1 MISDSKLL
9 NHLKELECNLL
20 LNETRINPEKLDE
33 IIEDEFLEFG
43 SSGTIWS
50 KQSIIEGLINAPPK
64 KTTVSNFKLNRLS
77 DDTALL
83 TYKSHHDGTDALR
96 SSIWKLFGDDWKI
109 IFHQGTI
116 IKK

>member
-1 MISDSKLL
+1 MIA
-9 NHLKELECNLL
+9 
-20 LNETRINPEKLDE
+20 
-33 IIEDEFLEFG
+33 DEFLELG

-50 KQSIIEGLINAPPK
+50 KQSIIDGLKNAPPK
-64 KTTVSNFKLNRLS
+64 KINVSNFKLNRLS
-77 DDTALL
+77 DDTAFL
-83 TYKSHHDGTDALR
+83 TYKSHHDETDALR